1 MRIERRALPYA
12 SILPF
17 LLLTAT
23 AELSAQ
29 SSAGNLKDAKERV
42 ATILGE
48 EDAVYLLVAATSMEK
63 VMPDRGTF
71 VGRPGR
77 PVEIAL
83 AAGETESAQVI
94 IAPLAHSLT
103 GMRFEVSGL
112 SGPDGAELNS
122 GAVTLAPVGY
132 VRTESRHLFYD
143 VEHSGWFPDPIL
155 PFVNRLEVPHD
166 GLQTLWLS
174 VRCPEGQQP
183 GDYRGVI
190 TIRPDNAP
198 ARIIPVHVRVFGF
211 TVPRARSLPTRLA
224 VFPDHLERVYGS
236 AWNDTIYWRYVDF
249 LHMNRVNMDFPYR
262 MEGPP
267 PDEAEIRRLV
277 TGGQDAW
284 GLRFIQQAG
293 RGWSDTGPEAAEYAD
308 YIERAVADAKARFE
322 VLERV
327 GAGKLAYLYLF
338 DEVREEHF
346 PLLLRVARRIRQEL
360 PGVPIATSA
369 FDRRFGAESGLD
381 EVIDI
386 WVAIIAHFDNPDIRA
401 ALDRV
406 RARGALVFWYTT
418 IWPPRPYPNF
428 FLEYDA
434 IEPRLL
440 MGAMAQKYRPDGFG
454 YWAINYWIQPSM
466 ELPQPIT
473 EGPFT
478 NWNPLT
484 GGPSHGEGS
493 WIYPGA
499 DGPITSIRFENFRD
513 GLEDF
518 EYYRLLEGAIEDAQR
533 AGAPPDALDH
543 ARALL
548 DIPDEVV
555 RSLTEFTRS
564 PESLAQHRLE
574 VAEAIERLRG
584 VARR

>member
-1 MRIERRALPYA
+1 MRIQWAFIVQVLIVP
-12 SILPF
+12 I
-17 LLLTAT
+17 LLLSQSG
-23 AELSAQ
+23 ELPAQ
-29 SSAGNLKDAKERV
+29 AQTGSLRDAKARV
-42 ATILGE
+42 AAITGE
-48 EDAVYLLVAATSMEK
+48 EDAAYVLVAATSMEK
-63 VMPDRGTF
+63 VLPDRGAF

-83 AAGETESAQVI
+83 AAGEIESAQII

-103 GMRFEVSGL
+103 GVRFEASVL
-112 SGPDGAELNS
+112 AGPGGAELS
-122 GAVTLAPVGY
+122 RDAVKLAPVGY
-132 VRTESRHLFYD
+132 VRTDSTQLFYEVD
-143 VEHSGWFPDPIL
+143 QWGWYPDPIL
-155 PFVNRLEVPHD
+155 PFVNRFEVPHD
-166 GLQTLWLS
+166 GVQTLWVS
-174 VRCPEGQQP
+174 VRVPEGQKP
-183 GDYRGVI
+183 GDYTGVI
-190 TIRPDNAP
+190 SVVPENAP
-198 ARIIPVHVRVFGF
+198 PRTIPVHVRIFGF
-211 TVPRARSLPTRLA
+211 TVPRTRSLQTILG
-224 VFPDHLERVYGS
+224 VFPDHFERVYGS
-236 AWNDTIYWRYVDF
+236 AWNDSIYWRYVEF
-249 LHMNRVNMDFPYR
+249 FRMNRVNMDFPYR
-262 MEGPP
+262 TEGPP
-267 PDEAEIRRLV
+267 PDEAEIRQLV
-277 TGGQDAW
+277 TGGQDAL

-293 RGWSDTGPEAAEYAD
+293 RGWSDTGPEAAEYLD
-308 YIERAVADAKARFE
+308 YLERAIADAKSRFA
-322 VLERV
+322 VLERA

-346 PLLLRVARRIRQEL
+346 PLLLSVARRLRKEL
-360 PGVPIATSA
+360 PGVPIVTSA

-386 WVAIIAHFDNPDIRA
+386 WVAIIAHFNDAAVRA
-401 ALDRV
+401 EIDRV
-406 RARGALVFWYTT
+406 RGRGARVFWYTT

-466 ELPQPIT
+466 ELPRPIT

-518 EYYRLLEGAIEDAQR
+518 EYYRLLEDAITDATR
-533 AGAPPDALDH
+533 MGAPPDIVDQ

-548 DIPDEVV
+548 AIPDELV
-555 RSLTEFTRS
+555 RSLTDFTRS

-574 VAEAIERLRG
+574 VAEAIERLRA